1 MKSSLFLL
9 PNLITISR
17 LLCIPLILFFYLSG
31 IDNLKILSF
40 IIFLYASIS
49 DFIDGYLA
57 RKLNQITLIGK
68 ILDPIADKLL
78 VILTF
83 MLFLT
88 ENFINIVTIT
98 GILIITAREIIIMTI
113 REIFAH
119 QNIQIDVIG
128 LSKIKTTIQFIA
140 LILLFITSL
149 FASEVII
156 LLLLTNT
163 AILLGALISVVTLF
177 LYIRNIYLILNKAT
191 KK

>member
-1 MKSSLFLL
+1 MKSNLFLL

-88 ENFINIVTIT
+88 ENFINIFTIT

>member
-1 MKSSLFLL
+1 MKSNLFLL

-17 LLCIPLILFFYLSG
+17 LFCIPLILFFYLSG

-83 MLFLT
+83 MLFQT
-88 ENFINIVTIT
+88 ENFINIFTIT

>member
-1 MKSSLFLL
+1 MIKSNLFLL

-17 LLCIPLILFFYLSG
+17 LICIPLIVSLYLSG
-31 IDNLKILSF
+31 LDELRFLSF

-57 RKLNQITLIGK
+57 RKLDQITMIGK

-83 MLFLT
+83 MLFMT
-88 ENFINIVTIT
+88 ADFINNITIL
-98 GILIITAREIIIMTI
+98 GIMIITAREIIVMTM

-119 QNIQIDVIG
+119 QGIQIDVIR
-128 LSKIKTTIQFIA
+128 LSKVKTAMQFTA

-149 FASEVII
+149 FAREIPFM
-156 LLLLTNT
+156 LLLTNGLVT
-163 AILLGALISVVTLF
+163 IAAAFSLITLIS
-177 LYIRNIYLILNKAT
+177 YMRNIYTILKI
-191 KK
+191 KI